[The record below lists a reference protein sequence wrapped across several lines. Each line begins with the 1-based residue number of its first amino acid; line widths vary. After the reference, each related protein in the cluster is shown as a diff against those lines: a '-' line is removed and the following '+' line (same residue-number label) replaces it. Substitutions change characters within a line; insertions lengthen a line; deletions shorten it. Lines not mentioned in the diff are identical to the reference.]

1 MLSTVSEYFQGLAA
15 FTTIYIN
22 SPLSDGRANAN
33 RRSCTGQDVL
43 MLKWT
48 FCFHGLST
56 FCGYRKKKKY
66 RLWCCRV
73 CIWANTQWIT
83 VITVKQT
90 PSWAVGG
97 CWCQGWHHVGGGLLG
112 DLISLG
118 FIIWWLWGRKGLHLH
133 TFSSTLRIGHTETT
147 LGCFCLFTRALWTSN

>member
-48 FCFHGLST
+48 FCFHSLST
-56 FCGYRKKKKY
+56 FCGYRKKKIDFDVVVFVFEPILSGS
-66 RLWCCRV
+66 LWDHCETNNFMSCQV
-73 CIWANTQWIT
+73 VAD
-83 VITVKQT
+83 VKGDT
-90 PSWAVGG
+90 TWGGGYYVTWSRRASLFDDFAVGRDSI
-97 CWCQGWHHVGGGLLG
+97 CTHSVQLSAL
-112 DLISLG
+112 DT
-118 FIIWWLWGRKGLHLH
+118 RKQ
-133 TFSSTLRIGHTETT
+133 R
-147 LGCFCLFTRALWTSN
+147 